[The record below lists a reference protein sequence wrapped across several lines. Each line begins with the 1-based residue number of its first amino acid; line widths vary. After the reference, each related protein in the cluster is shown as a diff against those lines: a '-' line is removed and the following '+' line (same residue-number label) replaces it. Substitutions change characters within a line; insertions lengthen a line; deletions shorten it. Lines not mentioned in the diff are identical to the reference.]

1 MRSFELIVA
10 SVCLAAGAWVANAGG
25 ISGIEIDHMTTGSIA
40 SSGKT
45 YVMRSAESSA
55 TCRMQKGQLAPN
67 GLSKLTVFGGCSEVL
82 SSAGRIRYWRDR
94 DDGSVELVG
103 EGSETVVVFAVGD
116 GVDFESFRPIT
127 PILSL
132 SSRG

>member
-1 MRSFELIVA
+1 MRGFELIAA

-25 ISGIEIDHMTTGSIA
+25 VSGIEIDPMTTGA
-40 SSGKT
+40 VVTSGQT
-45 YVMRSAESSA
+45 YVMRSAGSSA
-55 TCRMQKGQLAPN
+55 TCRMHKGEIAAN
-67 GLSKLTVFGGCSEVL
+67 GLSHVTVFGGCSEVL

-103 EGSETVVVFAVGD
+103 EGSETVAVFAAGD
-116 GVDFESFRPIT
+116 GVDFESYRPIT

-132 SSRG
+132 SSSG